1 MNMKQTLTRKSILTA
16 ACVCFVTSLT
26 AQTTWNGQQD
36 QTSIKDGSSAQDQ
49 RLVASLSKSDS
60 MLPMQL
66 TPGAVTPVS
75 SPEPGVT
82 ALSLLDNNDARAKP
96 VLASSLVNPAF
107 LSPAAPVKWTAVA
120 SAPDHSSSRNS
131 WIGVEPGT
139 MPLMAPMH
147 PELSPYQAYGAAPI
161 VVNLRF
167 GHK

>member
-1 MNMKQTLTRKSILTA
+1 MKQTLTRTSILTA
-16 ACVCFVTSLT
+16 ACFCFVTSLT
-26 AQTTWNGQQD
+26 AQTISNTQ
-36 QTSIKDGSSAQDQ
+36 KDQ

-66 TPGAVTPVS
+66 TPNAVPTALPNS

-82 ALSLLDNNDARAKP
+82 SLSLADNKSAP
-96 VLASSLVNPAF
+96 VAPLLTSSLVNPSF
-107 LSPAAPVKWTAVA
+107 LSPATPVRWTAVPA
-120 SAPDHSSSRNS
+120 AADHSSGRNS

-139 MPLMAPMH
+139 LPLIAPIH
-147 PELSPYQAYGAAPI
+147 PELSPYETYGAAPI